1 MQLNWVD
8 ITMIVVL
15 SLALIIGLIKGF
27 IRQLIGIVAV
37 IAGLVLAIVY
47 YPYAAELYLQFVSR
61 NLLAQFLGFLTILI
75 IVMTVGWLISM
86 ILSKVIKGPLRLLN
100 HVIGGALGMMKGVL
114 ICGAFIFAMFVFSIR
129 GEALKESVL
138 APYCIKMTK
147 VAVGLIPQGLK
158 DRFNQSYREIF
169 RSGGKDDK

>member
-1 MQLNWVD
+1 MQLNWID
-8 ITMIVVL
+8 IALMLVL
-15 SLALIIGLIKGF
+15 GLALVIGLIKGF
-27 IRQLIGIVAV
+27 IRQLIGIAAV

-47 YPYAAELYLQFVSR
+47 YPYAAELYLRFISR
-61 NLLAQFLGFLTILI
+61 SLLAQFLGFITILI
-75 IVMTVGWLISM
+75 IVMILGWVISM
-86 ILSKVIKGPLRLLN
+86 LLSKVIKGPLRFAN
-100 HVIGGALGMMKGVL
+100 HILGGALGMIKGVL

-129 GEALKESVL
+129 DNALKDSVL

-169 RSGGKDDK
+169 RSGGKNDK

>member
-8 ITMIVVL
+8 ITMLVVL
-15 SLALIIGLIKGF
+15 SIALIIGLIKGF
-27 IRQLIGIVAV
+27 MRQLIGIAAV
-37 IAGLVLAIVY
+37 IIGLILAIVY
-47 YPYAAELYLQFVSR
+47 YPYAAELYLRFVSR
-61 NLLAQFLGFLTILI
+61 NLLAQFLGFLTILL
-75 IVMTVGWLISM
+75 IVMTVGWVISFL
-86 ILSKVIKGPLRLLN
+86 LSKLIKGPLKFIN
-100 HVIGGALGMMKGVL
+100 HVLGGGLGMIKGVL

-129 GEALKESVL
+129 GDALKESVL